1 MKKTFLALIAIASLA
16 IGAQAQT
23 TNTSAPL
30 NFFQQAASWGT
41 EFNTN
46 ADYNWTNNSTIQFD
60 TGIATTTGVGI
71 ADRLY
76 VQYNITPKIGVGIMG
91 QFVGVGSPFGAI
103 EGTFQY
109 ALIQKFD
116 FKLGLE
122 TDAGYDFNAKDEAG
136 TKTGAWTVEPGLF
149 AAKKMTANTYATIK
163 YLIPVETKGKFNPNG
178 VLFVGMGTTF

>member
-1 MKKTFLALIAIASLA
+1 MKQTLIALIAIASLA
-16 IGAQAQT
+16 ISAQAQT
-23 TNTSAPL
+23 TNTTAPL

-60 TGIATTTGVGI
+60 TAIATTTGVGI

-103 EGTFQY
+103 EGTVQY

-122 TDAGYDFNAKDEAG
+122 ADAGYDFNAKDKTG
-136 TKTGAWTVEPGLF
+136 TKAGAMTVEPGFF

-163 YLIPVETKGKFNPNG
+163 YLVPVETKGKFNPNG